1 MTKIK
6 KGVILAGG
14 MGSRLMPLTDIVN
27 KFLLPVYNKPLI
39 EYSIDSLKQ
48 AGITEIAVILGRK
61 SAGHTIEYLKSG
73 QKYGVQFTYFF
84 QEEPLGVA
92 HALSY
97 AEGFAGDD
105 PIVVMCADNIIYDN
119 VSKFTNKYTD
129 GAFIS
134 CKQFDEVDQ
143 LRRFA
148 VLKFDENGNVESLE
162 EKPKTP
168 KSNYAF
174 TGVQIYDSQ
183 IWDIIKTLTPS
194 SRGEYEITHVLN
206 KYIERNEFSYDL
218 LEDEWVDAG
227 TPESLLEAQQIAFK
241 KFHKIKE

>member
-1 MTKIK
+1 MRGI
-6 KGVILAGG
+6 ILAGG

-73 QKYGVQFTYFF
+73 QKYGVKFTYFF

-92 HALSY
+92 HALSF
-97 AEGFAGDD
+97 AESFANDE
-105 PIVVMCADNIIYDN
+105 PIVVMCADNIIFDDI
-119 VSKFTNKYTD
+119 SKFTKSYKD

-134 CKQFDEVDQ
+134 CKQFEEVEQ

-148 VLKFDENGNVESLE
+148 VLKFDENNKVELLE
-162 EKPKTP
+162 EKPLVP
-168 KSNYAF
+168 QSQYAF
-174 TGVQIYDSQ
+174 TGVQIYDNQ
-183 IWDIIKTLTPS
+183 IWDIIKTLKPS
-194 SRGEYEITHVLN
+194 ARGEYEITHVLN
-206 KYIERNEFSYDL
+206 EYINRGQFNYDL

-227 TPESLLEAQQIAFK
+227 TPESLLEAQLLAFK
-241 KFHKIKE
+241 KFNEKKE

>member
-1 MTKIK
+1 MTKY
-6 KGVILAGG
+6 KGIILAGG

-73 QKYGVQFTYFF
+73 QKYGVNFTYFF

-97 AEGFAGDD
+97 AEGFAGND
-105 PIVVMCADNIIYDN
+105 PVVVMCADNIIYDEID
-119 VSKFTNKYTD
+119 KFTDSYSS

-134 CKQFDEVDQ
+134 CKHFDEVEQ
-143 LRRFA
+143 LQRFA
-148 VLKFDENGNVESLE
+148 VLKFDENKKVISLE
-162 EKPKTP
+162 EKPKVP
-168 KSNYAF
+168 QSNFAF
-174 TGVQIYDSQ
+174 TGVQIYDNQ
-183 IWDIIKTLTPS
+183 IWDIIKTLKPS
-194 SRGEYEITHVLN
+194 DRGEYEITHVLN
-206 KYIERNEFSYDL
+206 EYINREQFSYDL

-227 TPESLLEAQQIAFK
+227 TPESLLEAQLLAFN